1 MTVDDALAEWLRLR
15 EDADHESRSSALVEA
30 IIAVLPSGPLQLLD
44 LATGTGSNLRYLIP
58 RLPSPQHWTAVDR
71 SPALLESLRVRTV
84 AWARARGHRAHAT
97 DGGCTITGPRLDC
110 HIDTCVMD
118 LGSLEAP
125 ALFER
130 RHMVTASALLDLVS
144 PSWLQALAMRC
155 RTAGA
160 SALFTVTYD
169 GRSTCAPGDP
179 EDERVR
185 TLFNRHQGRNKGL
198 GGPAAG
204 PSAVHE
210 AVLAFRAT
218 GFEVHVEA
226 SDWDLPTGAHEFQR
240 QLIDGWARASAEEAP
255 ELAPT
260 IDAWRRRRLAH
271 LAEGRSRLTVGH
283 HDLAA
288 WIGHPS

>member
-1 MTVDDALAEWLRLR
+1 MDDALVEWLGLR
-15 EDADHESRSSALVEA
+15 EEADHVSRSIALVEA

-58 RLPSPQHWTAVDR
+58 RLPSPQQWTAVDR
-71 SPALLESLRVRTV
+71 SPVLLESLRAHTA
-84 AWARARGHRAHAT
+84 AWARARGHHVHTT
-97 DGGCTITGPRLDC
+97 DRGCTITGPHIDC
-110 HIDTCVMD
+110 HIDTRVMD

-125 ALFER
+125 TLFEG

-144 PSWLQALAMRC
+144 PSWLQSLAMRC
-155 RTAGA
+155 RTARA

-169 GRSTCAPGDP
+169 GRSTCAPEEP

-204 PSAVHE
+204 PAAIDE
-210 AVLAFRAT
+210 AARAFRDA
-218 GFEVHVEA
+218 GFEVRVEA

-255 ELAPT
+255 ELASS
-260 IDAWRRRRLAH
+260 IDAWRLRRLAH
-271 LAEGRSRLTVGH
+271 LAEG
-283 HDLAA
+283 
-288 WIGHPS
+288 